1 MAVEQLQ
8 KGTTAVWSDTEKK
21 ELKVERVFDAPRD
34 LVWKAWTDPDQ
45 LAAWWG
51 PRGWTTTN
59 YKFEFKPGGM
69 WHYCMRGPNGMESW
83 GRGTFKEIVAPE
95 RFSYFDEFSNPDGGV
110 DENMPGGIFIENTFE
125 DVENGK
131 TKLVS
136 RSELQSAEQVKS
148 LIDMGMIQGLTETW
162 DRLAEFLAQR

>member
-8 KGTTAVWSDTEKK
+8 KGTTSVWSDADKK

-51 PRGWTTTN
+51 PRGWATTN

-69 WHYCMRGPNGMESW
+69 WHYCMRGPDGMESW
-83 GRGTFKEIVAPE
+83 GRGIFKEIVAPE
-95 RFSYFDEFSNPDGGV
+95 RFSYVDEFSNPDGGV
-110 DENMPGGIFIENTFE
+110 DENMPGSIFIENVFE
-125 DVENGK
+125 DLGGSK

-136 RSELQSAEQVKS
+136 RSELQSAEQLKS
-148 LIDMGMIQGLTETW
+148 LVEMGMLQGLTETW
-162 DRLAEFLAQR
+162 DRLAEFLAKA